1 MSVLFP
7 EGFLAAGYAAGIK
20 ESGGLDL
27 SLVALQGPNQAVA
40 AATFTQNRAAA
51 APVQVSRRN
60 LGQSM
65 QMISA
70 VVLSS
75 GNANAATGKKGLA
88 DAELMCQLVADGLGV
103 SESSVLVCS
112 TGLIGIPMP
121 TEKLRSG
128 IPRLVKRLGTSP
140 EDGLNAARAIMTTDT
155 REKLV
160 TVQGSNFRIGGM
172 AKGAAM
178 LAPNMATML
187 AVLTTD
193 AAVDSADL
201 SKMLAKAVKESFNR
215 LVIDGCTST
224 NDTVIALSSA
234 KSAEV
239 DREEFQAHLTE
250 ACKSLAMQ
258 MALDAEGATK
268 CVTVTVQGAADD
280 HEAELGA
287 RKVAV
292 SQLVQCSFYGSDP
305 YWGRLASELGS
316 SGISF
321 DMDKLAVAYGEI
333 TVASGGVTAQFD
345 EKALADYMAGR
356 ELNVTCDL
364 GLGFG
369 SASVITTDL
378 TPGYIDENMRTS

>member
-60 LGQSM
+60 LSQSK

-103 SESSVLVCS
+103 SQSSVLVCS

-128 IPRLVKRLGTSP
+128 IPRLVKSLGTSP

-239 DREEFQAHLTE
+239 DREEFQALLTE

>member
-1 MSVLFP
+1 MSVLYP
-7 EGFLAAGYAAGIK
+7 EGFVAAGYAAGIK

-27 SLVALQGPNQAVA
+27 SLVALRDRSQAVA
-40 AATFTQNRAAA
+40 AATFTQNLAAA
-51 APVQVSRRN
+51 APVRVSRRN
-60 LGQSM
+60 LSQSQ

-75 GNANAATGKKGLA
+75 GNANAATGQKGLA
-88 DAELMCQLVADGLGV
+88 DAELMCKLVADGLGV
-103 SESSVLVCS
+103 SPSSVLVCS

-121 TEKLRSG
+121 TEKLKSG
-128 IPRLVKRLGTSP
+128 IPGLVESLGANP
-140 EDGLNAARAIMTTDT
+140 ADGLNAARAIMTTDT
-155 REKLV
+155 KEKLV
-160 TVQGSNFRIGGM
+160 AIQGSNFRIGGM

-193 AAVDSADL
+193 AVIDSDDL
-201 SKMLAKAVKESFNR
+201 SKILGQAVKASFNR

-224 NDTVIALSSA
+224 NDTVIALSSS
-234 KSAEV
+234 KSAGV
-239 DREEFQAHLTE
+239 DLEEFQTLLTE

-258 MALDAEGATK
+258 MAMDAEGATK
-268 CVTVTVQGAADD
+268 CVTVMVRGATDDVEAD
-280 HEAELGA
+280 LGA

-316 SGISF
+316 SGINF
-321 DMDKLAVAYGEI
+321 DLDKLAVTYGEI
-333 TVASGGVTAQFD
+333 TVASGGVTVQFD
-345 EKALADYMAGR
+345 QDALADYMSGR
-356 ELNVTCDL
+356 ELKVTCDL
-364 GLGFG
+364 GLGSG

>member
-60 LGQSM
+60 LSQSK

-128 IPRLVKRLGTSP
+128 IPRLVKSLGTSP

-201 SKMLAKAVKESFNR
+201 SKILAKAVKESFNR
-215 LVIDGCTST
+215 LVVDGCTST

-239 DREEFQAHLTE
+239 DREEFQALLTE

>member
-287 RKVAV
+287 RKVAA

>member
-1 MSVLFP
+1 MSVLYP
-7 EGFLAAGYAAGIK
+7 EGFLAAGYASGIK

-27 SLVALQGPNQAVA
+27 SLVALEDSNRAVA
-40 AATFTQNRAAA
+40 AATFTQNLAAA

-60 LGQSM
+60 LSLSN

-75 GNANAATGKKGLA
+75 GNANAATGKKGLT
-88 DAELMCQLVADGLGV
+88 DAELMCRLVGEGLGV
-103 SESSVLVCS
+103 PESSVLVCS
-112 TGLIGIPMP
+112 TGLIGIAMP
-121 TEKLRSG
+121 TEKLQSG
-128 IPRLVKRLGTSP
+128 IPRLVKSLGADAD
-140 EDGLNAARAIMTTDT
+140 DGLKAARAIMTTDT

-160 TVQGSNFRIGGM
+160 AIQGSNFRIGGM

-201 SKMLAKAVKESFNR
+201 SRMLAIAVQDSFNR

-224 NDTVIALSSA
+224 NDTVIALSSS
-234 KSAEV
+234 KSAGV
-239 DREEFQAHLTE
+239 DPEEFQTLLTE

-268 CVTVTVQGAADD
+268 CVTVTVQRAANER
-280 HEAELGA
+280 EADLGA

-292 SQLVQCSFYGSDP
+292 SRLVQCSFYGSDP

-316 SGISF
+316 SGINF
-321 DMDKLAVAYGEI
+321 DMDKLAVTYGEI
-333 TVASGGVTAQFD
+333 TVASGGVTVQFD
-345 EKALADYMAGR
+345 EKALAQYMSGR
-356 ELNVTCDL
+356 ELKVTCDL
-364 GLGFG
+364 GLGSG

-378 TPGYIDENMRTS
+378 SPGYIDENMRTS

>member
-1 MSVLFP
+1 MSVLYP
-7 EGFLAAGYAAGIK
+7 EGFVAAGYAAGIK

-27 SLVALQGPNQAVA
+27 SLVALQDGNQAVA

-60 LGQSM
+60 LSQSQ

-75 GNANAATGKKGLA
+75 GNANAATGQKGLA
-88 DAELMCQLVADGLGV
+88 DAELMCKLVADGLRV
-103 SESSVLVCS
+103 SDSSVLVCS

-121 TEKLRSG
+121 TEKLQSA
-128 IPRLVKRLGTSP
+128 IPGLVKSLGASAA
-140 EDGLNAARAIMTTDT
+140 DGLNAARAIMTTDT
-155 REKLV
+155 KEKLV
-160 TVQGSNFRIGGM
+160 AIQGSNFRIGGM

-193 AAVDSADL
+193 AAIDSADL
-201 SKMLAKAVKESFNR
+201 SRTLTQAVKESFNR

-224 NDTVIALSSA
+224 NDTVIALSSS
-234 KSAEV
+234 KSAQV
-239 DREEFQAHLTE
+239 DLREFQTLLIK

-268 CVTVTVQGAADD
+268 CVTITVQGATDDDEADI
-280 HEAELGA
+280 GA
-287 RKVAV
+287 RKVAL

-316 SGISF
+316 SGINF
-321 DMDKLAVAYGEI
+321 DLDKLTVTYGGI
-333 TVASGGVTAQFD
+333 TVASGGVTVQFD
-345 EKALADYMAGR
+345 QKALSDYMSGR

-364 GLGFG
+364 GLGSG
-369 SASVITTDL
+369 NASVITTDL